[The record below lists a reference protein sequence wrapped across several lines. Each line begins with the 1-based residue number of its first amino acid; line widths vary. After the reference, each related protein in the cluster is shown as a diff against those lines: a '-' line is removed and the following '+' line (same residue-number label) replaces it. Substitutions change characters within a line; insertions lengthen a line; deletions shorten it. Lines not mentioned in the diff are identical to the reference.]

1 MGFILQ
7 VLFYKVDKVKWAA
20 AILAKATSGQFS
32 EDR

>member
-7 VLFYKVDKVKWAA
+7 VLFYKVDALKLVA